1 MRKALLVIALLCAW
15 PLAIV
20 AQHPMAARTN
30 VIPYYDEASIEK
42 NAYRESPYYQELA
55 GSWRQRQTD
64 TSIIYTRQIN
74 AEKNWKD
81 YQVFLNVR
89 CGRAARVLL
98 NGKEV
103 GYGADSRH
111 WNEFLLSGFLK
122 YGKSNELSIEA
133 MRYCKESLLEDTALQ
148 VGLNGIPYLVFKS
161 DPNVMDLT
169 IQADY
174 DAATASGTLSL
185 STIIYCG
192 KRKGKYYVEAEIWTP
207 QGREFDRMGRWV
219 VFSGKSEEQVD
230 LVRNWS
236 GVEPWSAESPS
247 LYTLVVRL
255 RNDKMEEEE
264 TLGHRFGFRSV
275 SVKDGELLFNGKA
288 ITIKGVTYGIEHTEG
303 LSSRQQ
309 MKRDVLAMKRCNINA
324 VRTSRFSPM
333 DPYFYE
339 LCDQYGLYVV
349 ADANLMPYSEQHRA
363 VATEQEFVPLF
374 QQRVEH
380 LHGRYKNYTSIILW
394 SLGNSKDNGVCM
406 TAAYKWLKA
415 LDKTRP
421 VVFSG
426 AGYGEAT
433 DIIAPSYPGVKALKQ
448 MVSKQGDRP
457 CLMLAA
463 VDPSSFADL
472 DTLWRIVENNH
483 QLQGGFVDVWP
494 LAATMKADLKHLF
507 SPFDVRLSKMMPDEG
522 EFTVSNRYDFST
534 FAGCALEYNIYTNLQ
549 SGISGGEL
557 PVAVR
562 PGESEKVR
570 MLIPHI
576 DLQAGEE
583 PFIRFDINVRRSALK
598 SWQTDDDTHLGTVV
612 FPLQQKQQAP
622 KTIVITGSDL
632 RESGND
638 SNVVPP
644 QLLFLGHEDWSASV
658 VDRFHRQ
665 PDPHTRCVDY
675 MLEYTTPDGT
685 TMCQVRCTHTL
696 FATGDQV
703 VDYTV
708 STNDPATARKLR
720 PLLILPSAGDSITWF
735 GLDRQVALATRNSA
749 LVGIYTKSTADT
761 VARKQVR
768 WCATHK
774 DGRGLFAEILG
785 EHIEIW
791 TDRQSLRLYP
801 HTHDHFR
808 LHLHPYNHQH
818 PSSFYGHDFPQTTSG
833 TLQPP
838 TIKASAPRFSQPLSV
853 TISAASKG
861 QIRYT
866 LDGSEP
872 SETSALYDRPLL
884 LTSTTVVKAR
894 VFAKDTPP
902 SFTATRKFNYDHIVK
917 TDFSRK
923 PNTPYNVG
931 TDTLLFDGQEGTAE
945 DLMHGWLGF
954 SGGDLQI
961 TVRLAKP
968 IDIESLT
975 LRFAHN
981 PSLWAFAPKNLR
993 VSCSVDGD
1001 TFVPVCTDTLSIDPE
1016 DQDNA
1021 TPQVVSL
1028 RLPLKTAQVAA
1039 LRISL
1044 HTLDRLP
1051 SWHKGKGLKP
1061 WLMTDEIEIE
1071 EQVAGSK

>member
-1 MRKALLVIALLCAW
+1 MRKVLVVLALVSLW
-15 PLAIV
+15 PLAVV
-20 AQHPMAARTN
+20 AQQPMVARAN
-30 VIPYYDEASIEK
+30 VIPYYDEAGIEK

-55 GSWRQRQTD
+55 GSWKQRQTD
-64 TSIIYTRQIN
+64 SSIIYNRQIN

-89 CGRAARVLL
+89 CGRAVRVFL

-111 WNEFLLSGFLK
+111 WNEFLLNGLLK

-133 MRYCKESLLEDTALQ
+133 MRQSKEALLEDTTLR
-148 VGLNGIPYLVFKS
+148 VGLNGTPYLIFKS
-161 DPNVMDLT
+161 DPNILDMT

-185 STIIYCG
+185 STMVYCG

-207 QGREFDRMGRWV
+207 QGREHDRLGRWV
-219 VFSGKSEEQVD
+219 VFNGKSEEQVD
-230 LVRNWS
+230 LVRSWS
-236 GVEPWSAESPS
+236 GVEPWNAEMPS

-264 TLGHRFGFRSV
+264 TVGHRFGFRSV
-275 SVKDGELLFNGKA
+275 SVKDGELLLNGKA

-303 LSSRQQ
+303 HASREQ
-309 MKRDVLAMKRCNINA
+309 MKRDVLAMKRSNINA

-380 LHGRYKNYTSIILW
+380 LHGRYKNHTSIILW
-394 SLGNSKDNGVCM
+394 SLGNSKDNGGCM

-421 VVFSG
+421 IVFSG

-433 DIIAPSYPGVKALKQ
+433 DIIAPSYPGVKMLKQ

-463 VDPSSFADL
+463 VDSSSFSDF
-472 DTLWRIVENNH
+472 DTLWRLVENTH

-494 LAATMKADLKHLF
+494 LAATMRADLKYLF
-507 SPFDVRLSKMMPDEG
+507 SPFDVRLSKTMPDEG
-522 EFTVSNRYDFST
+522 EFIVSNRYDFST
-534 FAGCALEYNIYTNLQ
+534 FAGNSLEYNIYTNLQ

-570 MLIPHI
+570 MMIPHV
-576 DLQAGEE
+576 DLQPGEE
-583 PFIRFDINVRRSALK
+583 LFIRFDMEARRSALK
-598 SWQTDDDTHLGTVV
+598 SWQTANDMRLGTVV
-612 FPLQQKQQAP
+612 FPLQQKHRFLKPSINTANALIDIE
-622 KTIVITGSDL
+622 KDTI
-632 RESGND
+632 
-638 SNVVPP
+638 VPP
-644 QLLFLGHEDWSASV
+644 QLLFAGHEDWSPSV
-658 VDRFHRQ
+658 IDRLERR
-665 PDPHTRCVDY
+665 PDKYARCVDY
-675 MLEYTTPDGT
+675 MVKYTAPDGT
-685 TMCQVRCTHTL
+685 AMCEMRCTHTR
-696 FATGDQV
+696 FATGDEV
-703 VDYTV
+703 VDYII
-708 STNDPATARKLR
+708 SADDRLMAGKLR
-720 PLLILPSAGDSITWF
+720 PMVLLRSAGDSITWF
-735 GLDRQVALATRNSA
+735 GLDREVAFAGRNSG
-749 LVGIYTKSTADT
+749 LVGTYTRPTADS

-768 WCATHK
+768 WCATHRE
-774 DGRGLFAEILG
+774 GRGLYAEVLG
-785 EHIEIW
+785 ERFEMVDDGVW
-791 TDRQSLRLYP
+791 LRLYP
-801 HTHDHFR
+801 QSHNHFR
-808 LHLHPYNHQH
+808 LHLHPYNHQN
-818 PSSFYGHDFPQTTSG
+818 PSSFYGHDFPQVMSG
-833 TLQPP
+833 MLQPP
-838 TIKASAPRFSQPLSV
+838 TIKASEARFSQPLSV
-853 TISAASKG
+853 TISTTEKG

-872 SETSALYDRPLL
+872 SEASALYERPIL
-884 LTSTTVVKAR
+884 LTSTAVVKAR

-902 SFTATRKFNYDHIVK
+902 SFTATRKFNYDYIVK
-917 TDFSRK
+917 TDLSRK
-923 PNTPYNVG
+923 PNTPYNIG
-931 TDTLLFDGQEGTAE
+931 TDTLLFDGQKGSAE

-954 SGGDLQI
+954 SGGDMQI
-961 TVRLAKP
+961 TIHLAKP
-968 IDIESLT
+968 IDVESLT

-981 PSLWAFAPKNLR
+981 PSLWAFAPKSLS
-993 VSCSVDGD
+993 VSCSADGE
-1001 TFVPVCTDTLSIDPE
+1001 TFVPVCTDTLPIDPE

-1028 RLPLKTAQVAA
+1028 RLAVKTEQVAL
-1039 LRISL
+1039 LRVSL

-1051 SWHKGKGLKP
+1051 PWHKGKGLKP
-1061 WLMTDEIEIE
+1061 WLLTDEIEIE
-1071 EQVAGSK
+1071 EKIEGK